1 MFNLEDPH
9 LIQINALKPHTW
21 FLPFPSPDSP
31 IPYTPEDTDRA
42 ISLNGIWNFRFFTSP
57 TQVPE
62 DIATGIMEADEITVP
77 GCWEL
82 SGYDRPQYV
91 NVLYPFPVEPPHVPN
106 EIQPAFTNGLSPFLR
121 IGAPMPFISP
131 SLA

>member
-1 MFNLEDPH
+1 MLNLEDPH

-21 FLPFPSPDSP
+21 FLPFSSPDSP

-62 DIATGIMEADEITVP
+62 DIATGIIVADEITVP

-106 EIQPAFTNGLSPFLR
+106 ENPTGVYQRTFTLLR